1 MIKLVTLFACAI
13 NAAVP
18 RTDIL
23 TFNSNENDQLLQKM
37 AMSML
42 VRQALAAQPPMD
54 EITEEEMQDRE
65 KRGKIF
71 LPTLF

>member
-1 MIKLVTLFACAI
+1 
-13 NAAVP
+13 
-18 RTDIL
+18 
-23 TFNSNENDQLLQKM
+23 M

>member
-1 MIKLVTLFACAI
+1 MSITQTNPNHRARFDYDK
-13 NAAVP
+13 
-18 RTDIL
+18 IL
-23 TFNSNENDQLLQKM
+23 SNENDAVLKNL

-42 VRQALAAQPPMD
+42 VRQAMAAQPPMD
-54 EITEEEMQDRE
+54 DMLEEEMQDRE